1 MPPHLLNWPSKTSLE
16 EVAEQYNTTC
26 GMVRSGILEYRRSVE
41 VLNKYTIG
49 SGIEVNPEGQFFDFK
64 KVELKLRGKHDNRI
78 STSSDENHNMRTTI
92 WNTQG

>member
-16 EVAEQYNTTC
+16 EAAEHYNTTY

-49 SGIEVNPEGQFFDFK
+49 SGIEVNPEGQFLILK
-64 KVELKLRGKHDNRI
+64 KLSLN
-78 STSSDENHNMRTTI
+78 
-92 WNTQG
+92 